1 MQKQK
6 WKRPQWEGSFNVLK
20 GYNNKPKNCTQAK
33 ISLETSLVAQGLRLC
48 PSIARDVGSIP
59 GWGTR
64 IPHAVCHGQNIKINK
79 IGIIKY

>member
-48 PSIARDVGSIP
+48 PSNAGDMGLNPS
-59 GWGTR
+59 WGTK
-64 IPHAVCHGQNIKINK
+64 IPHAVAGWPQNNNTNNNNL
-79 IGIIKY
+79 